1 MATEEDLEL
10 DVAPPSKKGTIIAAL
25 GALIVGAGAG
35 FGGAT
40 AMAPAPTA
48 DDCVAEAMMEEG
60 QEKTKTGE
68 RAIHSLSSFTVNL
81 RGAGGGRV
89 LRMEVQ
95 VEIDDAEVETIK
107 DSTPRLRDATLTL
120 ASDYSYD
127 DLEGLDGKM
136 RFRDELMA
144 RLNKAL
150 TVPSIRRIY
159 FTQFVVQ

>member
-1 MATEEDLEL
+1 MATEED
-10 DVAPPSKKGTIIAAL
+10 DYPIQKPSKKGVIIAAAVAFL
-25 GALIVGAGAG
+25 AGGGAG
-35 FGGAT
+35 FGGAS
-40 AMAPAPTA
+40 AMSPAPSA
-48 DDCVAEAMMEEG
+48 EDCVAEAEQVDG
-60 QEKTKTGE
+60 DAVASSTN
-68 RAIHSLSSFTVNL
+68 RAIHSLSAFTVNL
-81 RGAGGGRV
+81 RGSGGGRV

-95 VEIDDAEVETIK
+95 VEVEESEVDNIE
-107 DSTPRLRDATLTL
+107 DSKPRLRDATLTL

-150 TVPSIRRIY
+150 TVPTIRRIY